1 MLKPSLQLRVG
12 QQLTMTPQLQL
23 AIRLLQLSSI
33 ELKAE
38 IQNAFESNPM
48 LETEEDQIE
57 DTQNIDSTKQVDDNA
72 VAQEVNEIDALPD
85 ELPIDSQWDDIYEPG
100 YIQTSNKV
108 EDYSDYLQNQ
118 SSEDINS
125 LQQHLEWQLELSS
138 LSNQDRIIANTLID
152 ALDDSGY
159 LSEELES
166 IHGSLIKNYEIELDE
181 VEAVLKFVQRLD
193 PIGSGARSLQECLD
207 IQLQQM
213 SDSTPFLTEART
225 IVNKHLDLIASK
237 DYKQLAKLS
246 KFSKEQIDDA
256 IALIQTLYPRPGDL
270 ISSQKPEYIVPDVYV
285 DKYNGIWRVKLNSE
299 SIPKLRISDMY
310 SGLIKSSNDNNESDY
325 LRNQLQEARWFIKSL
340 QSRNETLMRV
350 ATSIV
355 KHQRSFFEY
364 GEEAMKP
371 LVLRD
376 IAEELGMHESTIS
389 RVTTNKYFDSP
400 RGILEF
406 KYFFSSHVNTND
418 GGICSATAIR
428 AMIKKLINEENH
440 TKPLSDNKIAS
451 LLEQKGISVARRT
464 VAKYRESMA
473 ILPSNER
480 RQYA

>member
-246 KFSKEQIDDA
+246 KFSKEQIDGA
-256 IALIQTLYPRPGDL
+256 IALIQTLHPRPGDL

-473 ILPSNER
+473 IPPSNER